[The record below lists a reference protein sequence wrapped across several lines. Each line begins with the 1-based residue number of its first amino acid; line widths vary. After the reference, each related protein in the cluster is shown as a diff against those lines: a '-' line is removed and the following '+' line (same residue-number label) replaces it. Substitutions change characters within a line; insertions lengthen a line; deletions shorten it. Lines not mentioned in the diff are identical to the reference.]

1 MINILAPMFF
11 MLTADVRVV
20 NLVDNVGLGGLGVLT
35 IRTLEPSERVN
46 RVYERLAE
54 VLEPGLT
61 ANDISAKPGKGF
73 VSILVKDKLVYT
85 VTVADAK
92 ANKSKLDDYAAKV
105 LQHLKNVLPELAPVK

>member
-11 MLTADVRVV
+11 MLTADIKVV
-20 NLVDNVGLGGLGVLT
+20 NLADNVGMGGLGILT
-35 IRTLEPSERVN
+35 VRTLEPSQRVD

-61 ANDISAKPGKGF
+61 ANDITASRSKGCI
-73 VSILVKDKLVYT
+73 SILVKGKLVYT
-85 VTVADAK
+85 ITAADAK

-105 LQHLKNVLPELAPVK
+105 LLHLKTVLPELAPVK